1 MSDPIDSL
9 LRQSMAAPIPRL
21 AEDFEQILSREV
33 RRRSQHPHRYGRI
46 LLAGYGVMSVAAS
59 MVIMRGQGLSWGVI
73 AAMTLVP
80 LAIVEAARRLRRKPW
95 EVSAK

>member
-1 MSDPIDSL
+1 
-9 LRQSMAAPIPRL
+9 
-21 AEDFEQILSREV
+21 
-33 RRRSQHPHRYGRI
+33 
-46 LLAGYGVMSVAAS
+46 
-59 MVIMRGQGLSWGVI
+59 VI